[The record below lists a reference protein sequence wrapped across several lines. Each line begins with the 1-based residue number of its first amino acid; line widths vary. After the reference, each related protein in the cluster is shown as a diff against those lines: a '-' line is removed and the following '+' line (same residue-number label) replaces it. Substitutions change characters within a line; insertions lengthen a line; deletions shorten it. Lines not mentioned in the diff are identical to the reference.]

1 MAAPKKKTTSKKS
14 STGSKKT
21 TTKSASKNSKKSAK
35 KITTTVPVIP
45 IKNSTSIKTKKTP
58 PHFTKELLPEESA
71 SPKNARMDTSFFT
84 TILAIFVVILV
95 VLGGY
100 IYSRQSRMMEPPAPP
115 TPVANEP
122 QRINIS
128 SSVELTP
135 DVIAALE
142 YIVTQIT
149 VGPGEVLQKVRT
161 ISDAS
166 SARGESDFFVDVQS
180 GDMVFHFT
188 SAAILYRPSTKK
200 IIKTGML
207 PPTT

>member
-1 MAAPKKKTTSKKS
+1 
-14 STGSKKT
+14 
-21 TTKSASKNSKKSAK
+21 
-35 KITTTVPVIP
+35 
-45 IKNSTSIKTKKTP
+45 
-58 PHFTKELLPEESA
+58 
-71 SPKNARMDTSFFT
+71 
-84 TILAIFVVILV
+84 
-95 VLGGY
+95 
-100 IYSRQSRMMEPPAPP
+100 MEPPAPP

-135 DVIAALE
+135 EVISALE

-166 SARGESDFFVDVQS
+166 SARGESDFFTEVQS

-188 SAAILYRPSTKK
+188 SAAVLYRPNTKK

-207 PPTT
+207 PPTA